1 MRKRGKIIPLI
12 MYMVVLFAAL
22 NWLTGIFSPSGNSIA
37 YSEVISLFRQE
48 QVKQFHVEGN
58 ALTMHLY
65 NPYNGE
71 TKITATLSDPD
82 GFRAEMQE
90 TFLAQTDSGVLLS
103 YDFVAEE
110 GFSPFDLVLPLIT
123 AGLILLFVWAFM
135 MGKMNSANPLQNF
148 GKARTILGIPDNK
161 KVTFDDV
168 AGADEEKE
176 ELQEVVDFLRNPEKY
191 TKIGARIPH
200 GLLLVGPPGTGK
212 TLLARAVAGEA
223 NVQFLSISG
232 SDFVEMYVG
241 VGASRVRDLF
251 DQAKK
256 VSPAII
262 FIDEIDA
269 VGRKRGSGLG
279 GGHDEKEQT
288 LNQLLVEMDGFAKNE
303 GVIVLAATNRPDIL
317 DPALLRPGRFDRQ
330 IHVGHPDVKGREEIL
345 KVHAKGK
352 RLDESVSLK
361 TIARATSGFTG
372 ADLSN
377 LLNEAAIL
385 AAREDRPVL
394 NMDDLNEAMMKIIAG
409 PAKRSRVQQ
418 RRDLKTTAIHEAG
431 HAVATYRLPTQ
442 DPVRHITIIPR
453 GQSLGSTWSL
463 PKDDS
468 SNMTRNE
475 MYEEIVSL
483 LGGRVAEDL
492 FIGDISVG
500 ASNDIDRAT
509 KLAKDVIARYGMCE
523 KLGTVSYLAGGE
535 VFIGR
540 DYQTTKSYSEKVAAT
555 IDDEVKL
562 LIDKAYAHCKQILQ
576 DNSDKLNEVVQFL
589 LEQESMTGE
598 QFEACM
604 EGRQIKESSTTSLFD
619 GFEAPDEAT
628 EETVSESEENTEI

>member
-1 MRKRGKIIPLI
+1 MKNRRFVPMAVYILI
-12 MYMVVLFAAL
+12 MAMLLSWSMGFFDQNA
-22 NWLTGIFSPSGNSIA
+22 GDIP
-37 YSEVISLFRQE
+37 YSEVVSLFRQE
-48 QVKQFHVEGN
+48 QVKSFVAEGN
-58 ALTMHLY
+58 TLTL
-65 NPYNGE
+65 NLRAPYNGK
-71 TKITATLSDPD
+71 TTLTAVLSDASV
-82 GFRAEMQE
+82 FQQEMHELFVQQSE
-90 TFLAQTDSGVLLS
+90 ADILESYNFLPEAAATP
-103 YDFVAEE
+103 YDFI
-110 GFSPFDLVLPLIT
+110 LPLLIV
-123 AGLILLFVWAFM
+123 GLILLFVWAIFM
-135 MGKMNSANPLQNF
+135 GRMNASNPLQNF
-148 GKARTILGIPDNK
+148 GKARTVLGVPDGK
-161 KVTFDDV
+161 KVTFADV

-176 ELQEVVDFLRNPEKY
+176 ELAEVVDFLRDPEKY
-191 TKIGARIPH
+191 TQIGARIPH

-223 NVQFLSISG
+223 DVQFLSISG

-256 VSPAII
+256 MAPAII

-288 LNQLLVEMDGFAKNE
+288 LNQLLVEMDGFGRTE

-330 IHVGHPDVKGREEIL
+330 IHVGRPDVKGREEIL
-345 KVHAKGK
+345 KVHARGK

-361 TIARATSGFTG
+361 TIARSTAGFTG

-377 LLNEAAIL
+377 LLNEAAIM
-385 AAREDRPVL
+385 AARDNRPVL
-394 NMDDLNEAMMKIIAG
+394 TMEDLNEAMMKIIAG
-409 PAKRSRVQQ
+409 PAKKSRTQT
-418 RRDLKTTAIHEAG
+418 RKDLKTTAIHEAG

-463 PKDDS
+463 PHDDS

-492 FIGDISVG
+492 FLGDISVG

-509 KLAKDVIARYGMCE
+509 KLAKDMVARYGMCE
-523 KLGTVSYLAGGE
+523 KLGTVSYLDGGE

-540 DYQTTKSYSEKVAAT
+540 DYQSTKSYSEKVAAT

-562 LIDKAYAHCKQILQ
+562 LIDKAYAHCKQLLS
-576 DNSDKLNEVVQFL
+576 DNEAKLKELVEYL
-589 LEQESMTGE
+589 LEHESISGE
-598 QFEACM
+598 QFEALM
-604 EGRQIKESSTTSLFD
+604 EGRELTEMSQTSLFD
-619 GFEAPDEAT
+619 GFEEVEDASKT
-628 EETVSESEENTEI
+628 EE